1 VYKSPSGV
9 SAMHQFGTGQKP
21 IFQGKHSDLSDKI
34 IKVFYEIHNELG
46 YGFSE
51 KIYQKAFGIALR
63 QIGLKVDEQV
73 PIKVYFRG
81 QEIGEYFV
89 DMVINDVIL
98 LELKAVAHIIEE
110 HEAQLLNYLK
120 STEVEVGYVMN
131 FGKSAEFKRKV
142 LDNDRKGSLNWTKK

>member
-1 VYKSPSGV
+1 
-9 SAMHQFGTGQKP
+9 MHQFGTGQKP

-34 IKVFYEIHNELG
+34 IKVFYDIHNELG
-46 YGFSE
+46 YGLCE
-51 KIYQKAFGIALR
+51 KIYQKAFGIVLR

-81 QEIGEYFV
+81 QEIGEYFA

-98 LELKAVAHIIEE
+98 LELKTVAHIIEE

-120 STEVEVGYVMN
+120 STEIEVGYVMN

>member
-1 VYKSPSGV
+1 
-9 SAMHQFGTGQKP
+9 MNQFGTGQKP
-21 IFQGKHSDLSDKI
+21 IFQGKHSELSDKI

-81 QEIGEYFV
+81 QEVGEYFA
-89 DMVINDVIL
+89 DMIVNDLIL
-98 LELKAVAHIIEE
+98 LELKAVAHITEE

-120 STEVEVGYVMN
+120 STEMEVGYLMN

-142 LDNDRKGSLNWTKK
+142 LDNDRKGSLKWTKK